1 MKKQIITTFLA
12 ILFAVSSAF
21 AQDYKSTISADAG
34 ISLVGRLISLVVN
47 IDTIS
52 GYSSVPVMQ
61 LSYDYM
67 ITDFLSAGAA
77 GSYQQ
82 YKFSDNDG
90 EIILKRTNFALRAL
104 FHYGKSDKLDM
115 YSGIRLGMTN
125 WGLDYDVQ
133 TNDPTLKALEGSN
146 NLTGFHFSPQLVAFG
161 IRGYFTDNIGANME
175 FAIGAP
181 YYMMGGINYRF

>member
-1 MKKQIITTFLA
+1 MKKILIITVAA
-12 ILFAVSSAF
+12 ILFASTNSY
-21 AQDYKSTISADAG
+21 AQDYKSTVSADAG

-47 IDTIS
+47 VDTVG

-61 LSYDYM
+61 FSYDYM
-67 ITDFLSAGAA
+67 ITDFLSAGVA

-82 YKFSDNDG
+82 YKFSDNSG
-90 EIILKRTNFALRAL
+90 KIVLKRMNFALRAL

-115 YSGIRLGMTN
+115 YSGVRLGMTN
-125 WGLDYDVQ
+125 WGFDYDVPES
-133 TNDPTLKALEGSN
+133 DPTLDALQGST

-161 IRGYFTDNIGANME
+161 IRGYFTDNIGANLE

-181 YYMMGGINYRF
+181 YYMMGGVNYRF

>member
-1 MKKQIITTFLA
+1 MKKRITITVLA
-12 ILFAVSSAF
+12 IFIVASSAF
-21 AQDYKSTISADAG
+21 AQDYKSTVSADAG
-34 ISLVGRLISLVVN
+34 ISLIGRVISLVVN
-47 IDTIS
+47 VDTIG
-52 GYSSVPVMQ
+52 GYSTIPVMQ

-82 YKFSDNDG
+82 YKFSDNTG
-90 EIILKRTNFALRAL
+90 KIVLKRMNFALRAL

-125 WGLDYDVQ
+125 WGLDYDVS
-133 TNDPTLKALEGSN
+133 TGDPTLEALQSSN
-146 NLTGFHFSPQLVAFG
+146 SLTGFHFSPQLVAFG
-161 IRGYFTDNIGANME
+161 VRGYFTDNIGANLE

-181 YYMMGGINYRF
+181 YYMMGGVNYRF